1 MKQNN
6 LFWFENCFR
15 QSETFLFSPKTYRL
29 KQNVLIWLTKFF
41 FTKADLFCFCLLDEA
56 KQFDLVWKLTQPYV
70 SDHFYLIQ
78 KLNSLFSKKHDVKTI
93 YSVSVTAYVYFIYK
107 AAGIAENRDTI
118 EMESCQEQKVDW
130 DKNGGISGCRGL
142 TVSTFL
148 I

>member
-1 MKQNN
+1 
-6 LFWFENCFR
+6 L
-15 QSETFLFSPKTYRL
+15 
-29 KQNVLIWLTKFF
+29 
-41 FTKADLFCFCLLDEA
+41 A
-56 KQFDLVWKLTQPYV
+56 WKLSQLYV

-78 KLNSLFSKKHDVKTI
+78 KLKDRSKNNSLFSKKHDIKTI
-93 YSVSVTAYVYFIYK
+93 YSVSVTTYVYYIYK

-130 DKNGGISGCRGL
+130 DKNGGISGCRGR